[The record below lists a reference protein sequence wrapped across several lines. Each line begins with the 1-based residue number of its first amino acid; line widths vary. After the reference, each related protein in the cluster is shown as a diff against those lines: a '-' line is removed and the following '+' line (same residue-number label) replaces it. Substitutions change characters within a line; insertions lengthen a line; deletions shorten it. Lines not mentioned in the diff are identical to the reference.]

1 MQTHEKSPV
10 KKTLLTIKRNEIT
23 KLNKALNQ
31 LEKDAQKK
39 QATADVIT
47 LAHWVELKY
56 DILEKLKPV
65 DIVAML
71 KNSFNLNVTTATLRN
86 YLKAEKMKR
95 ETTKPNATH
104 TAPQTKGEAA

>member
-1 MQTHEKSPV
+1 MQTHEKIPA

-23 KLNKALNQ
+23 KLKKALTQ
-31 LEKDAQKK
+31 LEKDTHKK

-47 LAHWVELKY
+47 LANWVELKY

-65 DIVAML
+65 DVVAML

-95 ETTKPNATH
+95 ESATSNVTH
-104 TAPQTKGEAA
+104 TAPQTNGEAA

>member
-1 MQTHEKSPV
+1 MQTHEKIPA
-10 KKTLLTIKRNEIT
+10 KKTLLTIKRNEII
-23 KLNKALNQ
+23 KLNKALTQ
-31 LEKDAQKK
+31 LEKDTYKK

-47 LAHWVELKY
+47 LANWVELKY

-65 DIVAML
+65 DVVAML

-95 ETTKPNATH
+95 ETTKPHVTH
-104 TAPQTKGEAA
+104 TAAQTNGEAA